1 VIEAD
6 TTSLER
12 APRPGAVKVLLAT
25 PDAEEERELAQALE
39 TAEQTVTIAPT
50 AEKALEV
57 LRTTPGLDV
66 LVACGSFARGGSAD
80 LLDAALEREPEL
92 PAILLSDEGDDVVSA
107 VSAMTRGA
115 LAYLPRPVSTPEL
128 ILHVVHAGERARLE
142 REVGHLRREIGERY
156 GFEGIVGTSPKMRR
170 VLEQLKLAAPTDA
183 SVLILG
189 ESGTGKELVARS
201 IHWNSPRQ
209 RGPFVVLHLHATPE
223 GLLESE
229 LFGHKKG
236 SYTGA
241 LTDRV
246 GKLEA
251 ADGGTLFL
259 DELGDMPLET
269 QSKLLRVLET
279 KTFER
284 VGSNEHIRS
293 DFRLIAAT
301 NQDLKKMIA
310 EKKFR
315 EELFFRVNVV
325 PVVLPALRERVADI
339 ALLVDRFIRDFSVV
353 HKKPIDGISPAAL
366 KRLARQPWPG
376 NIRELKNT
384 IERMVILAK
393 GPRLEEEDV
402 PLEYR
407 GGDGE
412 PSGMGALAG
421 YSLDEVER
429 ELIRQTLEATGGNRK
444 AAAERL
450 KIGERTLYRKIE
462 RYGLEE

>member
-1 VIEAD
+1 VTEVE
-6 TTSLER
+6 TTALER
-12 APRPGAVKVLLAT
+12 ARPPGGIRVLLAT
-25 PDAEEERELAQALE
+25 PDPVEADEVARALE
-39 TAEQTVTIAPT
+39 AAEQHVIRADSP
-50 AEKALEV
+50 ARALEL

-66 LVACGSFARGGSAD
+66 LVACGSFADAGPND
-80 LLDAALEREPEL
+80 LLVAAQERDPEL
-92 PAILLSDEGDDVVSA
+92 PVVLLADQADIISA
-107 VSAMTRGA
+107 VNAMSRGA
-115 LAYLPRPVSTPEL
+115 IAYLPRPVSTPEL

-142 REVGHLRREIGERY
+142 REVGHLRREVSERY
-156 GFEGIVGTSPKMRR
+156 GFEGIVGSSPKMRR

-201 IHWNSPRQ
+201 IHWNSARQ
-209 RGPFVVLHLHATPE
+209 RGPFVALHLHATPE

-229 LFGHKKG
+229 LFGHRKG
-236 SYTGA
+236 AYTGA

-284 VGSNEHIRS
+284 VGANEAIRS

-301 NQDLKKMIA
+301 NLDLKK
-310 EKKFR
+310 
-315 EELFFRVNVV
+315 LFFRINVV
-325 PVVLPALRERVADI
+325 PVVLPALRERVGDI
-339 ALLVDRFIRDFSVV
+339 PLLVDRFIRDFSVA
-353 HKKPIDGISPAAL
+353 HKKPIEGISAGAL
-366 KRLARQPWPG
+366 KLLARQPWPG

-384 IERMVILAK
+384 IERMVILAR
-393 GPRLEEEDV
+393 GSRLEEEDV

-407 GGDGE
+407 GGEGE
-412 PSGMGALAG
+412 TSGMGSLAG
-421 YSLDEVER
+421 HTLRDVER

-444 AAAERL
+444 AAAD
-450 KIGERTLYRKIE
+450 KIGIGERTLYRKIE
-462 RYGLEE
+462 EYGIEG